1 LGKPFA
7 AHEGMLMELA
17 DVLKAVVMGAVEGL
31 TEFLPISSTG
41 HLIATSA
48 LIDFMQDPADEPFRK
63 MFSIVIQFGAILAIL
78 LLYRKRVWHVI
89 STLHRDAESRSFVA
103 KLAVGF
109 IPAGVVGLLTN
120 KFVQAHLMNTAVVAA
135 MLIIGGVAILLIER
149 RQPREPRHD
158 NAMSLPW
165 GIAIAIGCCQCL
177 SLLLPGT
184 SRAAATILGGV
195 LLGLSRKAA
204 AEFSFFLAIPT
215 MLAASSYSLLK
226 HPSGFDD
233 PRMPLLAIGFITTFV
248 VAWVVVAWLLR
259 YITNHSFALFGW
271 YRIAAGLVLAGLLIA
286 GVVGWK
292 E

>member
-1 LGKPFA
+1 
-7 AHEGMLMELA
+7 M
-17 DVLKAVVMGAVEGL
+17 DVTDAFKAVVMGAVEGL

-48 LIDFMQDPADEPFRK
+48 LIGFLRDPADEPFRK

-78 LLYRKRVWHVI
+78 VLFRQRVWRI
-89 STLHRDAESRSFVA
+89 ASTFHRDPASRSFVA

-109 IPAGVVGLLTN
+109 LPVGLIGYLTN
-120 KFVQAHLMNTAVVAA
+120 RVVQDHLMNTGTVAA
-135 MLIIGGVAILLIER
+135 MLVIGGLAILLIER
-149 RQPREPRHD
+149 RQAGRSEPPRYD
-158 NAMSLPW
+158 DAMNLPW
-165 GIAIAIGCCQCL
+165 STAVAVGCCQCF
-177 SLLLPGT
+177 SVLLPGT
-184 SRAAATILGGV
+184 SRSAATILGGM

-215 MLAASSYSLLK
+215 MLAASTYSLLK
-226 HPSGFDD
+226 HPGGFDD
-233 PRMPLLAIGFITTFV
+233 PRMPLLAIGFVSTFV

-259 YITNHSFALFGW
+259 FLAGHSFVLFGW
-271 YRIAAGLVLAGLLIA
+271 YRIAVGLALVGLLLA

>member
-1 LGKPFA
+1 
-7 AHEGMLMELA
+7 M
-17 DVLKAVVMGAVEGL
+17 DVMDALKAVVMGAVEGL

-48 LIDFMQDPADEPFRK
+48 LIGFMQDPADEAFRK

-78 LLYRKRVWHVI
+78 VLFRERVWRVV
-89 STLHRDAESRSFVA
+89 SSLHRDAESRTFVA
-103 KLAVGF
+103 QLAVAF
-109 IPAGVVGLLTN
+109 VPAGVVGLLSN
-120 KFVQAHLMNTAVVAA
+120 KVVQAHLMNTGVVAA
-135 MLIIGGVAILLIER
+135 MLIIGGIAILLIER
-149 RQPREPRHD
+149 RQPREPRFD
-158 NAMSLPW
+158 NAMALPW

-226 HPSGFDD
+226 HPGGFDD
-233 PRMPLLAIGFITTFV
+233 PRMPLLAIGFVTTFV
-248 VAWVVVAWLLR
+248 VAWAVVAWLLR
-259 YITNHSFALFGW
+259 FVANHSFALFGW
-271 YRIAAGLVLAGLLIA
+271 YRIAVGLVLVALLATGVIA
-286 GVVGWK
+286 WK

>member
-1 LGKPFA
+1 
-7 AHEGMLMELA
+7 MELA
-17 DVLKAVVMGAVEGL
+17 DALKAVVMGAVEGL

-48 LIDFMQDPADEPFRK
+48 LIGFMRDPADEPFRK

-78 LLYRKRVWHVI
+78 VLFRQRVWQIV
-89 STLHRDAESRSFVA
+89 STFHASAESRSFVA

-109 IPAGVVGLLTN
+109 LPVGLVGLVSN
-120 KFVQAHLMNTAVVAA
+120 RFVQEHLMNTVTVAA
-135 MLIIGGVAILLIER
+135 MLIIGGVVILLIER
-149 RQPREPRHD
+149 RQARTATTPRFD
-158 NAMSLPW
+158 NAMHLPW
-165 GIAIAIGCCQCL
+165 GIAIAIGCCQCF
-177 SLLLPGT
+177 SILLPGA
-184 SRAAATILGGV
+184 SRSAATILGGV

-215 MLAASSYSLLK
+215 MLAASTYSLLK
-226 HPSGFDD
+226 HPGGFDD
-233 PRMPLLAIGFITTFV
+233 PRMPLLAIGFVATFV

-259 YITNHSFALFGW
+259 FLANHTFVLFGW
-271 YRIAAGLVLAGLLIA
+271 YRIVAGLILFALLLA

>member
-1 LGKPFA
+1 
-7 AHEGMLMELA
+7 MELMDA
-17 DVLKAVVMGAVEGL
+17 FKAVVLGAVEGL

-41 HLIATSA
+41 HLIAISE
-48 LIDFMQDPADEPFRK
+48 LIGFMQDPADEAFRK

-78 LLYRKRVWHVI
+78 VLFRERVWRVV
-89 STLHRDAESRSFVA
+89 STFHREAESRAFVA

-109 IPAGVVGLLTN
+109 IPAGVVGLISN

-135 MLIIGGVAILLIER
+135 MLIIGGVVILLIER
-149 RQPREPRHD
+149 RQPREPQYD
-158 NAMSLPW
+158 NAMTLPW
-165 GIAIAIGCCQCL
+165 GTAIAIGCCQCL

-215 MLAASSYSLLK
+215 MLAASTYSLLK
-226 HPSGFDD
+226 HPGGFDD
-233 PRMPLLAIGFITTFV
+233 PRMPLLAIGFVTTFV
-248 VAWVVVAWLLR
+248 VAWAVVAWLLR
-259 YITNHSFALFGW
+259 FVANHSFALFGW
-271 YRIAAGLVLAGLLIA
+271 YRIVVGLVLVALLLA
-286 GVVGWK
+286 GVVSYK

>member
-1 LGKPFA
+1 MDPMDA
-7 AHEGMLMELA
+7 
-17 DVLKAVVMGAVEGL
+17 LKAVVMGAVEGL

-48 LIDFMQDPADEPFRK
+48 LIGFLRDPADEAFRK

-78 LLYRKRVWHVI
+78 VLFRAKVWRVV
-89 STLHRDAESRSFVA
+89 STFHREAESRAFVA

-109 IPAGVVGLLTN
+109 LPVGIVGFLTN
-120 KFVQAHLMNTAVVAA
+120 RFVQDHLMNTGTVAA
-135 MLIIGGVAILLIER
+135 MLVIGGIAILVIER
-149 RQPREPRHD
+149 RQAGRAEPPRHD
-158 NAMSLPW
+158 DAMNLPW
-165 GIAIAIGCCQCL
+165 STAIAVGCCQCF
-177 SLLLPGT
+177 SILLPGA
-184 SRAAATILGGV
+184 SRSAATILGGL

-215 MLAASSYSLLK
+215 MLAASTYSLLK
-226 HPSGFDD
+226 HPGGFDD
-233 PRMPLLAIGFITTFV
+233 PRMPLLVIGFITTFV

-259 YITNHSFALFGW
+259 FLASHSFVLFGW
-271 YRIAAGLVLAGLLIA
+271 YRIVAGMILGGLLLA

>member
-1 LGKPFA
+1 MDPTDA
-7 AHEGMLMELA
+7 
-17 DVLKAVVMGAVEGL
+17 LKAVVMGAVEGL

-48 LIDFMQDPADEPFRK
+48 LIGFMQDPADEAFRK

-78 LLYRKRVWHVI
+78 VLFRARVWRVV
-89 STLHRDAESRSFVA
+89 STLHREAESRVFLA

-109 IPAGVVGLLTN
+109 VPAGIVGYLSN
-120 KFVQAHLMNTAVVAA
+120 KFVQAHLMNTGVVAA

-149 RQPREPRHD
+149 RQPREPRFD
-158 NAMSLPW
+158 NAMGLPW

-215 MLAASSYSLLK
+215 MLAASGYSLLK
-226 HPSGFDD
+226 HPGGFDD
-233 PRMPLLAIGFITTFV
+233 PRMPLLAIGFVTTFV
-248 VAWVVVAWLLR
+248 VAWAVVAWLLR
-259 YITNHSFALFGW
+259 FVANHSFALFGW
-271 YRIAAGLVLAGLLIA
+271 YRIGAGLVLVALLLA